1 MSDIL
6 QCRDVRK
13 TYRNGKQVL
22 HVLRGVDVDVREHE
36 VLAISGLSG
45 AGKSTLLHIMSSL
58 DRPTSGTVLF
68 RGKEISRLDKKE
80 INRLRNEEIGFV
92 FQFYHLVPEFSAIEN
107 VMLPALVR
115 GVRRKQA
122 RKRAM
127 ELLES
132 VGLEQ
137 RIRHRPSELSGGEQ
151 QRVAIARALYSDP
164 ALVFADEPTGNLD
177 AETSE
182 DIQALLLGL
191 NRDRNTTLVVVT
203 HNEGFARAAD
213 RWMRLVV
220 GTIEESG

>member
-58 DRPTSGTVLF
+58 DSPTSGTVLF
-68 RGKEISRLDKKE
+68 RGKEINRLDKKE

-115 GVRRKQA
+115 GVRRRHA

-132 VGLEQ
+132 VGLEA
-137 RIRHRPSELSGGEQ
+137 RTRHKPSELSGGEQ

-182 DIQALLLGL
+182 GIQALLLGL

-203 HNEGFARAAD
+203 HDEGFARAAN
-213 RWMRLVV
+213 RWMRLVG